1 MIDSKGIFIAEE
13 EGRAMLKSYLK
24 ISMRNIKKHK
34 SYSFINIAGLAVGMT
49 CCILIL
55 LWVHDEL
62 SYDRYHEKAD
72 CIYRITYAEE
82 IGSVYDHYAVSPF
95 PAAPAFTAELPE
107 VIAHTRLWP
116 RTGLITYDDK
126 KFEERGIFYA
136 DKNFFKIFSHEFIEG
151 DPVTALETPG
161 SIVLTKKISQKI
173 FGDENPLG
181 KTVNLNADG
190 DLKVTGVVKN
200 VPRNSHFRFNYL
212 VSMNT
217 IQGKRA
223 EYLDAWLVII
233 GWSYVLLDAKADAR
247 MVEKKMAPIV
257 EKHTGEDARKYG
269 QKLYYFL
276 QKLTDIH
283 LRSHL
288 DSEIEGN
295 GDIRYV
301 YVFSLIAVFILLIA
315 CINFMNLST
324 ARSASRG
331 KEVGLR
337 KVLGAHKKRLIVQ
350 FIVESVGYSFLALV
364 IAFNLVWLLLPA
376 FNNLTGK
383 EITVASLFNWFLVFG
398 LMGLMVFTG
407 IVAGSYP
414 AFYLSSFQPVETIRQ
429 KLQRGFRRS
438 VLRTCL
444 VILQFTISIIL
455 IISTFIVLK
464 QLNFMKN
471 QKLGFKKE
479 QVLAVHIK
487 GRSIPEQFEAF
498 KNELKKYASIKEAS
512 YSNGIPGRTATILTV
527 FLEGEPESVNY
538 TFNYIFADY
547 DFLKTYEI
555 ELVSGRDFSHDFGSD
570 KEGAYLIN
578 ETAMAKLGWGDE
590 TIGKKIG
597 FSKEAMRPI
606 VGVIEDFHYRSLKH
620 VIGPLAIYLR
630 PRHDSYLSIKIN
642 TDDISAALSHIEKTW
657 NAFEKERSFEYF
669 FVDENFDSLYH
680 SEQQLSQIITFFASI
695 AIFVAC
701 LGLFGLASYTAE
713 QSTKEIGIRKV
724 LGASVG
730 SIVVQLCQN
739 FLKWV
744 LVANVFAWPITYFVM
759 KNYWLSNFPFRVHMN
774 LLMFVVAGMLALF
787 IALFT
792 VSYQSIK
799 AALANPAD
807 SLRYE

>member
-1 MIDSKGIFIAEE
+1 MFRNYLTIA
-13 EGRAMLKSYLK
+13 L
-24 ISMRNIKKHK
+24 RNIKKQK
-34 SYSFINIAGLAVGMT
+34 GYSFINIAGLAVGMA
-49 CCILIL
+49 CCIFIL

-62 SYDRYHEKAD
+62 SYDRYHEKSD
-72 CIYRITYAEE
+72 RIYRITYAEE
-82 IGSVYDHYAVSPF
+82 IGGAYDHYALSPF
-95 PAAPAFTAELPE
+95 PAAPAFTAEVPE
-107 VIAHTRLWP
+107 IIAYTRLWP
-116 RTGLITYDDK
+116 RPGLVTYDDK
-126 KFEERGIFYA
+126 KFDERGIFYA
-136 DKNFFKIFSHEFIEG
+136 DKHFFKIFSHEFIEG
-151 DPVTALETPG
+151 DSATALEIPG
-161 SIVLTKKISQKI
+161 SIVLSQDMAQKI

-200 VPRNSHFRFNYL
+200 VPLNSHFRFNYL

-223 EYLDAWLVII
+223 EYLDAWLVIA
-233 GWSYVLLDAKADAR
+233 GWSYVLLEEEADAR
-247 MVEKKMAPIV
+247 MAEKKLAAIV

-288 DSEIEGN
+288 GAEIEGN

-324 ARSASRG
+324 ARSAKRG

-337 KVLGAHKKRLIVQ
+337 KVLGAQKKRLIVQ
-350 FIVESVGYSFLALV
+350 FIVESVGFSFFALV
-364 IAFNLVWLLLPA
+364 LAVNLVWLLLPA

-383 EITVASLFNWFLVFG
+383 EIALASLFNWVVIFSLFG
-398 LMGLMVFTG
+398 LVVFTG
-407 IVAGSYP
+407 TAAGSYP
-414 AFYLSSFQPVETIRQ
+414 AFYLSSFQPIDTLRQ
-429 KLQRGFRRS
+429 KLRPGSRRS
-438 VLRTCL
+438 IIRTCL
-444 VILQFTISIIL
+444 VISQFTISIIL

-464 QLNFMKN
+464 QLNFMRN

-479 QVLAVHIK
+479 QVLAVRIK

-498 KNELKKYASIKEAS
+498 KNEVKKNPSIIEAS
-512 YSNGIPGRTATILTV
+512 YSNGIPGRTNTVLTI
-527 FLEGEPESVNY
+527 FLEGEPESVTH
-538 TFNYIFADY
+538 TFDYIFADY

-555 ELVSGRDFSHDFGSD
+555 DLVKGRDFSRDFGSD

-597 FSKEAMRPI
+597 FSKEIMRPI
-606 VGVIEDFHYRSLKH
+606 VGMVKDFHYRSLKH
-620 VIGPLAIYLR
+620 VIGPLAIFLR
-630 PRHDSYLSIKIN
+630 PRGDSYLSIKMN
-642 TDDISAALSHIEKTW
+642 TDDISATLSYIEKTW
-657 NAFEKERSFEYF
+657 NAFEKERSFGYF

-680 SEQQLSQIITFFASI
+680 SEEQLSQIITFFASI

-724 LGASVG
+724 LGATAS
-730 SIVVQLCQN
+730 SIVILLSRN

-744 LVANVFAWPITYFVM
+744 FVANLIAWPVTYYVM
-759 KNYWLSNFPFRVHMN
+759 RNYWLVNFPFRIPIS
-774 LLMFVVAGMLALF
+774 LLTFVKAGIIALF
-787 IALFT
+787 IALLT

-799 AALANPAD
+799 AAVANPVE